1 MSPLGIDFVR
11 PRPTASWLGWTLLVV
26 GLVGVALVA
35 LDVAQA
41 REELQSA
48 LERAERHARTAQT
61 RTAQARPR
69 SAAQGLAPAVV
80 TANARVG
87 ASLAHPWGRLLKELE
102 QLAEPGIALL
112 GFEAQGAS
120 RQLRITAEAKTMAE
134 VVVYVESLR
143 LSPVAQSVV
152 LGSHEVVTQ
161 DGVSVIRFS
170 VDVGWGN
177 AS

>member
-1 MSPLGIDFVR
+1 MTPLGIDFVQRR
-11 PRPTASWLGWTLLVV
+11 PPASMLGWTLLAV
-26 GLVGVALVA
+26 GLAGVALVA

-41 REELQSA
+41 REELQSTR
-48 LERAERHARTAQT
+48 ERAERQT
-61 RTAQARPR
+61 RTTQARPR
-69 SAAQGLAPAVV
+69 SAAPAPAPAVV

-143 LSPVAQSVV
+143 LSPVARSVV